1 MNHKGE
7 PQMYCAKG
15 KVSAN
20 RGRKQENPERWLVDL
35 PLSIGDETIS
45 WSMID
50 AWAQSTVELPN
61 TVNGKAFGAWLRR
74 QPEWNELIAKYESQG
89 QYLKPYA
96 FRDGF
101 SMRCTRYGIADSH
114 ASEVMGHSPEV
125 HRRSYRTSRQE
136 DVLNAFDKAK
146 LTRQAVS

>member
-1 MNHKGE
+1 MA
-7 PQMYCAKG
+7 Y
-15 KVSAN
+15 V
-20 RGRKQENPERWLVDL
+20 
-35 PLSIGDETIS
+35 
-45 WSMID
+45 
-50 AWAQSTVELPN
+50 
-61 TVNGKAFGAWLRR
+61 AWLRR

-96 FRDGF
+96 FRDSF

-136 DVLNAFDKAK
+136 DVLNAFNKAK
-146 LTRQAVS
+146 LTTQAVS